1 MKSITYKVIKDGYE
15 DVNTVLV
22 PANHTEASRPSTWG
36 LVIAGALL
44 LLTVTF
50 VCLVL
55 LAG

>member
-15 DVNTVLV
+15 DMNTVLV
-22 PANHTEASRPSTWG
+22 PANHTEASRPGTWG

-55 LAG
+55 LAV